1 MASSRISVAAIV
13 FASVVVA
20 CTSATSPTGRI
31 TATPTTSST
40 PSPSPTSAPQPRR
53 YVMVDSLDAI
63 SRSLTVTT
71 VDRCLEQGSVTQ
83 CQAHLEVTEDMGKTW
98 SDITPEGLPMSVV
111 LEHPFFL
118 DEEHG
123 WVTADDCAGDAS
135 RSGLY
140 RTSDGGRTW
149 QRTPVAPTTCNAGAS
164 LSPVFVDPSH
174 GWLERFEPT
183 APFASL
189 EETHDGGRT
198 WTKERQL
205 PMVGPVSF
213 VDASDGWQA
222 GGYIGGKGAL
232 ARSKDAG
239 DEWRRVEVPL
249 PACCSPWQTTYDLP
263 RFFGA
268 DGVLPFSMYRAH
280 EEVVGFDVSA
290 DAGDSWLSAAMLRLR
305 NVHPD
310 PAPVVGIGSAGS
322 WWVAPRGSRIY
333 RTSDAGKTWQRSEVP
348 THGDV
353 IDIDP
358 IGGRAAW
365 LVMDE
370 RQKRMVFLTQD
381 GGRTWHR
388 IVPDA
393 VRDVGAASAS
403 IRSVLGLR
411 GDVIGLASGDG
422 GVLYAAY
429 GNGQG
434 VAVARIDTMT
444 GSVTYGPQL
453 RGGWSGN
460 EPLAVAEGSVWVA
473 GQEARSPRASN
484 DLYRLDAD
492 TLDLRAA
499 IKMPAPP
506 VAAVAVPAG
515 VWVAAGRRLL
525 LCDPISG
532 MAVRTVRIAGA
543 ITALAADPAGN
554 HLYVATDTGIDNQD
568 HVLFLELSA
577 WTGATLVSARDV
589 GFTDLGG
596 PSSIAPTDDG
606 VWIATPTGMMG
617 TLTLLRASDLRQ
629 VATYRPGGSNG
640 ITASLAAGVLWI
652 PSLLGGYV
660 CVDPATGK
668 VRGHVG
674 IKDSPY
680 GSTDVVAAGSSL
692 YIGAWKSLDR
702 LTTPLACDAT

>member
-1 MASSRISVAAIV
+1 MASSRVSVAAIV
-13 FASVVVA
+13 FALVVVA

-40 PSPSPTSAPQPRR
+40 PSPSPTSAPQPHR
-53 YVMVDSLDAI
+53 YVNVDSLNAI
-63 SRSLTVTT
+63 SRSLTVAT
-71 VDRCLEQGSVTQ
+71 VSRCFDEGSVTQ
-83 CQAHLEVTEDMGKTW
+83 CKAHLEVTEDMGKTW
-98 SDITPEGLPMSVV
+98 SDITPAGLPMSVI
-111 LEHPFFL
+111 LQNPFFL

-123 WVTADDCAGDAS
+123 WVAAEDCAGDAS
-135 RSGLY
+135 RSALY

-149 QRTPVAPTTCNAGAS
+149 QRTPVAPTTCNAGAG
-164 LSPVFVDPSH
+164 LSPVFIDPST
-174 GWLERFEPT
+174 GWLERVEPT

-189 EETHDGGRT
+189 EGTHDGGRT

-213 VDASDGWQA
+213 VNASDGWQA
-222 GGYIGGKGAL
+222 GGYIRGKGAL
-232 ARSKDAG
+232 ARSRDAG

-249 PACCSPWQTTYDLP
+249 PACCPSWQTTYGLP
-263 RFFGA
+263 KFFGA

-280 EEVVGFDVSA
+280 KEVVGFDVSA
-290 DAGDSWLSAAMLRLR
+290 DAGDSWLRAATLRLR
-305 NVHPD
+305 NVHPNS
-310 PAPVVGIGSAGS
+310 PSVVGIGSAAS
-322 WWVAPRGSRIY
+322 LWVAPGGSTIY
-333 RTSDAGKTWQRSEVP
+333 RTNDAGQTWRPSGVP
-348 THGDV
+348 TEGDV
-353 IDIDP
+353 IQIDP

-388 IVPDA
+388 VVPDA

-403 IRSVLGLR
+403 IHAVVDLR
-411 GDVIGLASGDG
+411 GGVIGLASGDG

-429 GNGQG
+429 RNGPG
-434 VAVARIDTMT
+434 LAIARIDTMT
-444 GSVTYGPQL
+444 GSVTYGPRL

-473 GQEARSPRASN
+473 GQEPRSPRASN
-484 DLYRLDAD
+484 SLYRLDAD
-492 TLDLRAA
+492 TLDLQVAVR
-499 IKMPAPP
+499 MPAPP

-525 LCDPISG
+525 LLDPVSG
-532 MAVRTVRIAGA
+532 MAVRTMRIAGA
-543 ITALAADPAGN
+543 ITDLAADPTGN
-554 HLYVATDTGIDNQD
+554 RLYVATSTGIDNQD

-577 WTGATLVSARDV
+577 WTGTTLVSARGV
-589 GFTDLGG
+589 GFADLGG
-596 PSSIAPTDDG
+596 PSAVAPTDDG

-660 CVDPATGK
+660 CVDPATGE

-692 YIGAWKSLDR
+692 YIGAGTSLDR
-702 LTTPLACDAT
+702 LTPPPTCSAT